1 MLVGRNKSKRVD
13 CRLRIMPTGSRLT
26 RAGKHGKRP
35 RIRRITPEQFRETR
49 EFTGKSRED
58 VAEFLGVSLRT
69 VGHWET
75 GKARVPY
82 AAFRLL
88 RVALRGDM
96 LDPSWQGYRIAR
108 GRLVTP
114 EGYAFGPGDMAW
126 LSLLVARAG
135 FQSLVA
141 IARRAALQSGGC
153 SRPVDGQGESV
164 GGWDSLVP
172 CVEAG
177 ASSGKSSGLGLP
189 SSNRGVSET
198 EREARQGHE
207 TRTTTAFEPNSG
219 RSALPEPVGPEW
231 GHNGAIQSED
241 GFAHD
246 GTSQAQFAA
255 SSGSVR
261 SGSGRSRRPARVAEH
276 VHLAGVDQLPA
287 ADTGG
292 TGQARFPARARA
304 INRRSTGTRRPFGAR
319 SASDGR
325 QGAACAQG
333 RKESALSL
341 RKPQAVQALS
351 RQKLKSG
358 GAA

>member
-1 MLVGRNKSKRVD
+1 M
-13 CRLRIMPTGSRLT
+13 T

-96 LDPSWQGYRIAR
+96 LDPAWQGYRIAR

-141 IARRAALQSGGC
+141 IAQRAALQSGGC
-153 SRPVDGQGESV
+153 SRSVDGQGESV

-177 ASSGKSSGLGLP
+177 ASSGKSPGLGLP

-198 EREARQGHE
+198 ERIAGEAVQHHQI
-207 TRTTTAFEPNSG
+207 P
-219 RSALPEPVGPEW
+219 SAATLPK
-231 GHNGAIQSED
+231 
-241 GFAHD
+241 
-246 GTSQAQFAA
+246 
-255 SSGSVR
+255 
-261 SGSGRSRRPARVAEH
+261 
-276 VHLAGVDQLPA
+276 AGVAAHPHMGVPA
-287 ADTGG
+287 
-292 TGQARFPARARA
+292 
-304 INRRSTGTRRPFGAR
+304 
-319 SASDGR
+319 
-325 QGAACAQG
+325 
-333 RKESALSL
+333 
-341 RKPQAVQALS
+341 
-351 RQKLKSG
+351 
-358 GAA
+358 

>member
-1 MLVGRNKSKRVD
+1 
-13 CRLRIMPTGSRLT
+13 MPTGSRLT

-96 LDPSWQGYRIAR
+96 LDPAWQGYRIAR

-141 IARRAALQSGGC
+141 IAQRAALQSGGC
-153 SRPVDGQGESV
+153 SRSVDGQGESV

-177 ASSGKSSGLGLP
+177 ASSGKSPGLGLP

-207 TRTTTAFEPNSG
+207 TRTTTAFELNSA
-219 RSALPEPVGPEW
+219 RSASPVHVGPQW
-231 GHNGAIQSED
+231 GHNGAIQSTG

-261 SGSGRSRRPARVAEH
+261 TGSGGGLGPARVGEH
-276 VHLAGVDQLPA
+276 VHPSSADQP
-287 ADTGG
+287 
-292 TGQARFPARARA
+292 
-304 INRRSTGTRRPFGAR
+304 R
-319 SASDGR
+319 SAHPVDEGQTIGAVRDACGSPATTSAKRNGSRHRGR
-325 QGAACAQG
+325 AASASGRERHRPASCAEG
-333 RKESALSL
+333 RTQSAVSV
-341 RKPQAVQALS
+341 RKPQAVQALP
-351 RQKLKSG
+351 RRRLKAG
-358 GAA
+358 GVA